1 MGEFLTVEE
10 VAKMFRV
17 TDRTIFRYIK
27 KGKILAQKI
36 PGTKQW
42 LINSDELKK
51 IFEPKQQK
59 AIK

>member
-1 MGEFLTVEE
+1 MGNFLTVEE
-10 VAKMFRV
+10 VAKMLRV

-42 LINSDELKK
+42 LINSDELQK
-51 IFEPKQQK
+51 IFDPKATK
-59 AIK
+59 SN

>member
-1 MGEFLTVEE
+1 MGEFLTVKEA
-10 VAKMFRV
+10 AKMFRV

-42 LINSDELKK
+42 LINSDELQK
-51 IFEPKQQK
+51 IFDPKATK
-59 AIK
+59 SN